1 MKTLLSILLSFICFS
16 VSAQKTDSTH
26 THYRYVRGG
35 FIEHSTEL
43 KSQKG
48 IKNGIA
54 TIVSGKKKLAT
65 GMYKNN
71 ERIGRWHFFCPLDTL
86 EQIYNYSTKKLEY
99 NVPIEEITFE
109 IDSLKEGDKVI
120 YPAKIGGHLYGMSF
134 LTDRFH
140 IPNELK
146 HIKGFHKLSY
156 IFTISDSGQLT
167 NYEVKITSPSYNKTE
182 IIALSK
188 LHPDD
193 LSFVPAKVN
202 GSAVKSKLII
212 NGDITVD

>member
-1 MKTLLSILLSFICFS
+1 MKTLLSLLLSLICFS

-43 KSQKG
+43 KSQRG
-48 IKNGIA
+48 VKNGIA
-54 TIVSGKKKLAT
+54 TILSGKKKLAT

-99 NVPIEEITFE
+99 NAPIEELTFE

-120 YPAKIGGHLYGMSF
+120 YPAKIGGHLYGMYF
-134 LTDRFH
+134 LTSRFR
-140 IPNELK
+140 IPNEVK
-146 HIKGFHKLSY
+146 NIKGIHKLNY

-167 NYEVKITSPSYNKTE
+167 NFEVKISSLSYNKAE
-182 IIALSK
+182 IMDLSK

-193 LSFVPAKVN
+193 LAFVPAKVN
-202 GSAVKSKLII
+202 GHAVKSKLIV

>member
-1 MKTLLSILLSFICFS
+1 MKALFSLLLFFICFS

-26 THYRYVRGG
+26 THYRFVRGG

-54 TIVSGKKKLAT
+54 TILSGKKKLAT

-99 NVPIEEITFE
+99 NAPIEEITFE

-120 YPAKIGGHLYGMSF
+120 YPAKIGGHLYGMYF
-134 LTDRFH
+134 LTKCFH
-140 IPNELK
+140 TPNEVK
-146 HIKGFHKLSY
+146 HIKGFHKLNY
-156 IFTISDSGQLT
+156 IFTISNSGQLI

-182 IIALSK
+182 TIALSK
-188 LHPDD
+188 FHPDD